1 MTLEKFPLRGLLIYV
16 KKTMPLIKT
25 YMQRS
30 RKSPLRGL
38 LMYMKD
44 NASG

>member
-1 MTLEKFPLRGLLIYV
+1 
-16 KKTMPLIKT
+16 MPLIRT
-25 YMQRS
+25 NMHGS
-30 RKSPLRGL
+30 RKLPLRGL